1 MEDNHTEDSLGDSP
15 EENLHIENELL
26 KLKIQAELGALFHSE
41 NDLPPA
47 MENMFLKNI
56 LAFHQSAEN
65 QKTIKIFDKIS
76 NPKIKKAVDLTDE
89 QITEELAALNLL
101 LENNNIEVSYLY
113 EYDNRKKYVFL
124 TEELFEVEIDD
135 VTIEGMKNHFIYE
148 EFHPNHEAD
157 IKKQAEVFI
166 NAWFNQTI
174 TTDNWELSDE
184 FILPERKTLSKQ
196 QVVDQIQNIFSLSSR
211 FINGRYDIIDNSFQL
226 MDNDR
231 GMGYAEG
238 ALGYRVVLANGET
251 EVISGPFKL
260 YFALEYG
267 YWQIIHLV
275 FPGFSY

>member
-1 MEDNHTEDSLGDSP
+1 MEDNIEDSLGDSP
-15 EENLHIENELL
+15 EEKLHIENELL
-26 KLKIQAELGALFHSE
+26 KLKMQAELGAHFHSE
-41 NDLPPA
+41 NDLPAA

-56 LAFHQSAEN
+56 LAFHQSSDLH
-65 QKTIKIFDKIS
+65 KTIKIFDKLS
-76 NPKIKKAVDLTDE
+76 NPKIKNALDLTDE
-89 QITEELAALNLL
+89 QLTEELAGLELL
-101 LENNNIEVSYLY
+101 LQKNNIEVSYLY

-124 TEELFEVEIDD
+124 TEELFDVEIDD

-157 IKKQAEVFI
+157 IKKQAENFI
-166 NAWFNQTI
+166 NAWFNQKI

-184 FILPERKTLSKQ
+184 FVLPERKTLSKQ
-196 QVVDQIQNIFSLSSR
+196 QVVDQIHNIFSLSSR
-211 FINGRYDIIDNSFQL
+211 FINGRYDIIDTSFQL
-226 MDNDR
+226 MENDT

-251 EVISGPFKL
+251 QVISGPFKL
-260 YFALEYG
+260 YFALSYG

>member
-26 KLKIQAELGALFHSE
+26 KLKMQAELGALFHSE

-76 NPKIKKAVDLTDE
+76 NPKIKKAGDLTDE

-124 TEELFEVEIDD
+124 TEELFDVEIDD

-184 FILPERKTLSKQ
+184 FVLPERKTLSKQ
-196 QVVDQIQNIFSLSSR
+196 QVVDQIQNIFSLSCR
-211 FINGRYDIIDNSFQL
+211 FINGRYDIIDTSFQL

>member
-26 KLKIQAELGALFHSE
+26 KLKMQAELGALFHTE

-124 TEELFEVEIDD
+124 TQELFDVEIDD

-184 FILPERKTLSKQ
+184 FVLPERKTLSKQ
-196 QVVDQIQNIFSLSSR
+196 QVVDQIHNIFSLSSR
-211 FINGRYDIIDNSFQL
+211 FINGRYDIIDTSFQL

>member
-1 MEDNHTEDSLGDSP
+1 MEDNNIEDSLGDSP

-26 KLKIQAELGALFHSE
+26 KLKMQAELGANFHSK
-41 NDLPPA
+41 NDLPA
-47 MENMFLKNI
+47 EMENMFLKNI
-56 LAFHQSAEN
+56 LAFHQSAES
-65 QKTIKIFDKIS
+65 QKTIKIFDKLL
-76 NPKIKKAVDLTDE
+76 NPKIKNAVDLTDE
-89 QITEELAALNLL
+89 QITEELAALELL
-101 LENNNIEVSYLY
+101 LVNHNIELSYLY
-113 EYDNRKKYVFL
+113 EYDNRRKYIFL
-124 TEELFEVEIDD
+124 TEEFFDVEIDD
-135 VTIEGMKNHFIYE
+135 ISIEGMRNHFIYE

-157 IKKQAEVFI
+157 IKKQAEAFI

-174 TTDNWELSDE
+174 TADNWELSDE
-184 FILPERKTLSKQ
+184 FVLPERKTLSKQ
-196 QVVDQIQNIFSLSSR
+196 QVVDQIQTIFSLSSR
-211 FINGRYDIIDNSFQL
+211 FINGRYDIIDTSFQL

>member
-1 MEDNHTEDSLGDSP
+1 MEDNNMEDSLGDSP
-15 EENLHIENELL
+15 EESLHIENELL
-26 KLKIQAELGALFHSE
+26 KLKMQAELGANFHTE

-56 LAFHQSAEN
+56 LAFHQSAES
-65 QKTIKIFDKIS
+65 QKTIKISDKLL
-76 NPKIKKAVDLTDE
+76 NPKIKNEVDLTDE
-89 QITEELAALNLL
+89 QIAEELAVLELL
-101 LENNNIEVSYLY
+101 LENHKIEVSYLY
-113 EYDNRKKYVFL
+113 EYDNRKKYIFI

-135 VTIEGMKNHFIYE
+135 LTIEGMKNHFIYE

-184 FILPERKTLSKQ
+184 FVLPERKTLSKQ
-196 QVVDQIQNIFSLSSR
+196 QVVDQIQNIFSLSNR
-211 FINGRYDIIDNSFQL
+211 FINGRYDIIDTSFQL

-238 ALGYRVVLANGET
+238 ALGYRVVLSNGET
-251 EVISGPFKL
+251 EIISGPFKL

>member
-26 KLKIQAELGALFHSE
+26 KLKMQAELGALFHSE

-124 TEELFEVEIDD
+124 TEELFDVEIDD

-184 FILPERKTLSKQ
+184 FVLPERKTLSKQ
-196 QVVDQIQNIFSLSSR
+196 QVVDQIHNIFSLSSR
-211 FINGRYDIIDNSFQL
+211 FINGRYDIIDTSFQL